1 MPKYEEMALVFG
13 DTLTPARSSTYESIV
28 DLARGRHM
36 ALGGMPDVGAKSATY
51 VDVPG
56 AVVVRLA
63 ANVTARVQA
72 MASVSAGTGYFR
84 LYSVTE
90 AAAVDGSE
98 ESFTDASPTLQEGA
112 DLELV
117 AGDYKL
123 QVKTSDAANHVIVY
137 GAAIVTQ

>member
-1 MPKYEEMALVFG
+1 LVSEVG

-36 ALGGMPDVGAKSATY
+36 LLGGMPDVGAKTSSY

-63 ANVTARVQA
+63 ANVTARVHA
-72 MASVSAGTGYFR
+72 MASVSAGTGYLR
-84 LYSVTE
+84 LWSVTAGAE
-90 AAAVDGSE
+90 VAGSE
-98 ESFTDASPTLQEGA
+98 RTFTGATPALQEGV

-123 QVKTSDAANHVIVY
+123 QVRASDPANHVIVY